1 MLEFGT
7 KWRPVVLGISEE
19 VGVGFCCGFRVFGGK
34 CWDGFG
40 RGRKGKD
47 AGGLGEIG
55 GRIRRDLEDV
65 SGSGLQ
71 WAEGEEKCGFSGRE
85 RR

>member
-1 MLEFGT
+1 MLGILEG
-7 KWRPVVLGISEE
+7 VVLGSVVDFQMIE
-19 VGVGFCCGFRVFGGK
+19 GK

-40 RGRKGKD
+40 HGRKGKD

-55 GRIRRDLEDV
+55 GRIRRDLEVV